1 MTSSTVVEV
10 SRGVWGWMLI
20 SLNLDFVCFHKLRPP
35 AAWWPPLSDL
45 SGTVLKVL
53 YILPT
58 PWYPSIPIL
67 SIDPSTYGCYI
78 TNISLGS
85 FRDILP
91 FPHNEEFCPST
102 DQNLKWGLLP
112 SFVSPNSNR
121 RNVKITPD
129 FANSSSSLI
138 LKHCKVLSILL
149 TYIIFVNFLHRQH
162 KLILNLDNYILQF
175 SRHILILCLVVHSH
189 RMSQSVPPC
198 CPLLLIVSSLF
209 IWYLSNIFVECTSD
223 VTQMLEKTFI

>member
-1 MTSSTVVEV
+1 
-10 SRGVWGWMLI
+10 MLI
-20 SLNLDFVCFHKLRPP
+20 SLNLDFVCFHQLRPP

-53 YILPT
+53 YILPH
-58 PWYPSIPIL
+58 PDIHPSQSYPSIRPL
-67 SIDPSTYGCYI
+67 MGA
-78 TNISLGS
+78 ISQIFHWGVS
-85 FRDILP
+85 EIFY
-91 FPHNEEFCPST
+91 NEEFCPST

-129 FANSSSSLI
+129 FANSLI

-175 SRHILILCLVVHSH
+175 SCHILDLCLVVHSH

-209 IWYLSNIFVECTSD
+209 I
-223 VTQMLEKTFI
+223 